1 MAGENE
7 FEKNFGW
14 LVRNASNVKK
24 MLDEVAIL
32 ATSEIQENFRAGG
45 RPEKWEQSSRVKTF
59 GGKTLW
65 DSANLQRGFANKIDT
80 KEGSVTIGPT
90 RMGREK
96 NQTTDPRAMA
106 FILYGGII
114 KPKNGEYLIFKVP
127 SRSRTVNKKTGKEL
141 KKAQKEYTFASVRQV
156 IGKPHNYLYLSPEFY
171 KRVENIVAEQ
181 IANLQE

>member
-1 MAGENE
+1 MAEENE

-32 ATSEIQENFRAGG
+32 ATSEIQENFRASG
-45 RPEKWEQSSRVKTF
+45 RPEQWSPSARAKTF

-65 DSANLQRGFANKIDT
+65 DSTNLQRGFANKIDT
-80 KEGSVTIGPT
+80 NEGSVTIGPT

-96 NQTTDPRAMA
+96 EQTTDPRAMA

-127 SRSRTVNKKTGKEL
+127 SRLVSVNTKTGKQL
-141 KKAQKEYTFASVRQV
+141 KRAKEEYTFVSVRQV

-171 KRVENIVAEQ
+171 KRVESIVAEQ